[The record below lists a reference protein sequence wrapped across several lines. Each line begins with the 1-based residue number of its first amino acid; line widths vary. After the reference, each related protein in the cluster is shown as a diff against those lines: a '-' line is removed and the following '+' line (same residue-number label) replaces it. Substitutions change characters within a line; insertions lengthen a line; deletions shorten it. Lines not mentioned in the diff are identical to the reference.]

1 MNDRPGR
8 LAVCVSGAGTNLR
21 ALAQA
26 CRTGRLP
33 AEIVLVA
40 ADRPCAALTWAQ
52 GEGLPTVLLP
62 GNAGDGADAHDAQ
75 LNEALQAARPDVV
88 VLAGYL
94 RVIGAAILAA
104 FPGRIL
110 NVHPS
115 LLPAFPGRHAIR
127 DALGRGVR
135 TSGVTVHLVNDT
147 VDGGPIVLQQPVPV
161 LAADDEAT
169 LLARLHPVE
178 HRLLEQAVLL
188 LLNGAVV
195 FDDGPGG
202 GGRVRIDPML
212 AATAALSPHRALLSV
227 SDKTGLVDFARAL
240 HDLGFELVS
249 TGGTASALRQAQ
261 IPVTDVSAVS
271 GAAEMLDGRVK
282 TLHPRIH
289 AGVLADRRRPEHL
302 AQLAA
307 DAIAPFQVVAVNL
320 YPFARA
326 AERSDTD
333 LEALVKEI
341 DIGGP
346 ALLRAAAKNFA
357 SVAVLCSAHR
367 YRDVLDALVSDAEV
381 PLPLRASLA
390 VEAFRHVAAYD
401 ARIVAELPGR
411 MAAAF
416 ALPDEAGLPGA
427 ADPYPS
433 ILPIAF
439 EKVKT
444 LRYGENPHQAA
455 ALYRPAGVYGPG
467 PFAEG
472 GTVLQGKDLSYNNV
486 LDAAAAAGLARDLR
500 GPACVIVK
508 HTNPCGA
515 AEADDLQTAWE
526 CALAGD
532 PVSAYGGVVAVTRPV
547 GGQLA
552 QRLTAMFLEVV
563 IAPAV
568 DDDARAVLATR
579 SNLRVLLD
587 PGLSEDGGA
596 GPRQH
601 RPASEPLSEIR
612 SAGGGLLVAA
622 PDLIADDP
630 AQWRVTT
637 TRAPTAD
644 EARDLDLAWRVARHV
659 KSNAIVLVR
668 DSAVVGVGA
677 GQMSRVDAA
686 RLALGKAGERAKGAS
701 CASDAFYPFPDGVEV
716 CLEAGVGAF
725 VQPGGSVRDDD
736 VVAVAEAA
744 GAAMLITGRRHFRH

>member
-1 MNDRPGR
+1 
-8 LAVCVSGAGTNLR
+8 
-21 ALAQA
+21 
-26 CRTGRLP
+26 
-33 AEIVLVA
+33 VLVA
-40 ADRPCAALTWAQ
+40 ADRPCPALAWAQ
-52 GEGLPTVLLP
+52 GEGLPAVLLP
-62 GNAGDGADAHDAQ
+62 GNAGDDPGVLDAE
-75 LNEALQAARPDVV
+75 LGEALHEARPDVV
-88 VLAGYL
+88 VLAGYM
-94 RVIGAAILAA
+94 RVIGADILAA

-127 DALGRGVR
+127 DALDRGVR
-135 TSGVTVHLVNDT
+135 ITGVTVHLVNDT

-161 LAADDEAT
+161 LAEDDETT

-188 LLNGAVV
+188 VLKGAITT
-195 FDDGPGG
+195 DDVPGR
-202 GGRVRIDPML
+202 GGRVRIDPVT
-212 AATAALSPHRALLSV
+212 AAPAALSPRRALLSV

-240 HDLGFELVS
+240 DDLGFELVS
-249 TGGTASALRQAQ
+249 TGGTATALRLAE
-261 IPVTDVSAVS
+261 IPVTDVSAVT

-289 AGVLADRRRPEHL
+289 AGVLADRRRAEHL

-307 DAIAPFQVVAVNL
+307 EAIGPFQVVAVNL

-333 LEALVKEI
+333 LDALVEEI

-346 ALLRAAAKNFA
+346 TLLRAAAKNFA
-357 SVAVLCSAHR
+357 SVAVVCAVHR
-367 YRDVLDALVSDAEV
+367 YRDVLDALERHGEV

-401 ARIVAELPGR
+401 ARIVAELPAR
-411 MAAAF
+411 MGAAF

-427 ADPYPS
+427 VDPYPT

-455 ALYRPAGVYGPG
+455 ALYRPTGLHAPG
-467 PFAEG
+467 PFADG
-472 GTVLQGKDLSYNNV
+472 GSLLQGKDLSYNNV
-486 LDAAAAAGLARDLR
+486 LDAAAAAGLARDLH

-515 AEADDLQTAWE
+515 AEADDVWTAWE
-526 CALAGD
+526 RALAGD

-547 GGQLA
+547 DGRLA
-552 QRLTAMFLEVV
+552 QRLTDMFLEVV
-563 IAPAV
+563 IAPGV

-587 PGLSEDGGA
+587 PALGEDEDA
-596 GPRQH
+596 GPRQ
-601 RPASEPLSEIR
+601 RQPASEPLSEIR

-630 AQWRVTT
+630 AQWRVAT

-686 RLALGKAGERAKGAS
+686 RLALGKAGDRAEGAS

-725 VQPGGSVRDDD
+725 VQPGGSVRDAE
-736 VVAVAEAA
+736 VVAAAEAG